1 MNAKLNPISNP
12 HQRTPD
18 DQRIDNTNQ
27 IKSSPDK
34 LNIIDPDNSHNRF
47 ASNKELPN
55 DDTNHFNDSE
65 DYIYNDDTN
74 SHVFTESNDESQSEE
89 DEDDSKKDNKDKVI
103 SKMSYIIEYILLIN
117 D

>member
-1 MNAKLNPISNP
+1 M
-12 HQRTPD
+12 
-18 DQRIDNTNQ
+18 
-27 IKSSPDK
+27 KSSPDK

-47 ASNKELPN
+47 ASNKELPNDN

-74 SHVFTESNDESQSEE
+74 SHVFTESNDESQSED